1 MEKELVKAA
10 GTLAKDVAEDL
21 VRPTSKSIGEN
32 MGLLVDGVMGW
43 LGYWGQKQQIKRAVL
58 LEEYKKQI
66 AKKIAEIP
74 EENLIE
80 PPVRIVGP
88 AIEASKF
95 FIEETTCRKMFAQLI
110 ASSCNSA
117 VSGAVHPSFP
127 EIIKQLSPLD
137 ARFLLLFKKQST
149 FPIVELTEK
158 DANGKL
164 TPYYGFT
171 NMFPAVK
178 SLYDTLFHI
187 FSYTRNG
194 IFYVP
199 IFLVMGAWFGHT
211 PQRRKRIYNIYGF
224 LISLL
229 FMIFEGMTLHILD
242 VQRHDSMYLFLLP
255 CMFFLFATVLSIA
268 KQPAPI
274 LRSISTWIYLLHPLM
289 IVLIR
294 GIAKLIH
301 GQAILVDNSLIH
313 YIAVCFLSCIFAYI
327 IGKYF
332 KLHKLRYYP
341 KGRAWIELDKKNLY
355 HNISVLKDFLPPG
368 CKFMPA
374 VKANAYGHGAVLIS
388 KALNQIGIDSFCVA
402 SVSEGIELRK
412 GGVCGEILILG
423 YTHPEC
429 FPLLIKYNLVQT
441 VVNYHYAELL
451 NDYGKPVKVHIKIDT
466 GMHRLG
472 ERAEHIEEIARMFQM
487 KNLIIEG
494 AFTHLCADES
504 TSPKDRTFT
513 EAQGKA
519 FYQVIS
525 VLKEQ
530 GYSCPKVH
538 LLASYGLINYPE
550 LSGDYARIGIA
561 LYGVLSNRSDI
572 QKCKIPLLPVLS
584 IKARIAAIKDLLCG
598 EGVGYGLSYTATEN
612 RKIAILPIGYADGIP
627 RALSCGNGN
636 VLINGS
642 IATLPP

>member
-1 MEKELVKAA
+1 
-10 GTLAKDVAEDL
+10 
-21 VRPTSKSIGEN
+21 
-32 MGLLVDGVMGW
+32 
-43 LGYWGQKQQIKRAVL
+43 
-58 LEEYKKQI
+58 
-66 AKKIAEIP
+66 
-74 EENLIE
+74 
-80 PPVRIVGP
+80 
-88 AIEASKF
+88 
-95 FIEETTCRKMFAQLI
+95 
-110 ASSCNSA
+110 
-117 VSGAVHPSFP
+117 
-127 EIIKQLSPLD
+127 
-137 ARFLLLFKKQST
+137 
-149 FPIVELTEK
+149 
-158 DANGKL
+158 
-164 TPYYGFT
+164 
-171 NMFPAVK
+171 
-178 SLYDTLFHI
+178 
-187 FSYTRNG
+187 
-194 IFYVP
+194 
-199 IFLVMGAWFGHT
+199 
-211 PQRRKRIYNIYGF
+211 
-224 LISLL
+224 
-229 FMIFEGMTLHILD
+229 MIFEGMTLHILD

-255 CMFFLFATVLSIA
+255 CMFFLFAAVLSIA

-332 KLHKLRYYP
+332 TLHKLRYYP

-402 SVSEGIELRK
+402 SASEGIELRK

-423 YTHPEC
+423 YTQPEC

-584 IKARIAAIKDLLCG
+584 IKVRIAAIKDLLCG

-642 IATLPP
+642 IAPIIGRICMDQTIIDVTDIPTVKEGDIAIIIGKSGNAEITAYDMAEQTGTITNEILSRLGSRLDRFII